1 MKKLINSVVVA
12 VLSFPVMVAAQG
24 IGDPTIPTNVPKSGV
39 TSVSG
44 ANTSLNVY
52 IAYAINLFW
61 VMTVLFGIF
70 AAFKYLTA
78 KGDPKAAESAKQM
91 VIYTVIAACVAL
103 LATVIQEIAKSILLA
118 N

>member
-1 MKKLINSVVVA
+1 MKKIINSLAVA
-12 VLSFPVMVAAQG
+12 VLTLPFFAAAQG
-24 IGDPTIPTNVPKSGV
+24 TPSLPSGIPTTGLDSV
-39 TSVSG
+39 TEATG
-44 ANTSLNVY
+44 LFNTYVG
-52 IAYAINLFW
+52 YAINLFW
-61 VMTVLFGIF
+61 VLTVLFGIF

-103 LATVIQEIAKSILLA
+103 LATVIQTIAGSVLCA

>member
-1 MKKLINSVVVA
+1 MNKILNTLKVA
-12 VLSFPVMVAAQG
+12 VLLAPGAVFAQVPG
-24 IGDPTIPTNVPKSGV
+24 TPNPDFGTKPTLD
-39 TSVSG
+39 SVVE
-44 ANTSLNVY
+44 ANSLFVSY
-52 IAYAINLFW
+52 VGYAVNLFW

-103 LATVIQEIAKSILLA
+103 LATVVKQIALSVLGG
-118 N
+118 

>member
-1 MKKLINSVVVA
+1 MKNTINSIAVA
-12 VLSFPVMVAAQG
+12 VLSFPAMVAAQG
-24 IGDPTIPTNVPKSGV
+24 TPAIPSGAPTTAL
-39 TSVSG
+39 TSVTG
-44 ANTSLNVY
+44 ATTLFNTYVQ
-52 IAYAINLFW
+52 YAINLFW

-103 LATVIQEIAKSILLA
+103 LATVVKQIAGSILGG
-118 N
+118 